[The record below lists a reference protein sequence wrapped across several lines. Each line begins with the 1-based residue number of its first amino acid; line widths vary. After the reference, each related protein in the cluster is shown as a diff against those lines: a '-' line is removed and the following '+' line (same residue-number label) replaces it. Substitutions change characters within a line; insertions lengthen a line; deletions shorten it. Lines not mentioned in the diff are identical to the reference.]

1 MDILVDEKVGITN
14 NDEVENSTHEVLLQS
29 REMSKLIN
37 YFLSFRIN
45 EKVKSIDLV
54 FTLLKNDNNYV
65 LELLPFYFYL
75 NIFPFILG
83 N

>member
-1 MDILVDEKVGITN
+1 MDILVDEKVEITN